1 MHLTNY
7 ALNKE
12 NTDFKQAKTAEDP
25 SAHKR
30 TIKTVY
36 ERLRKDGKDVEKLE
50 RQIDEIIIK
59 TILTI

>member
-7 ALNKE
+7 ALNKD
-12 NTDFKQAKTAEDP
+12 NSDFKQAKTVDD
-25 SAHKR
+25 SSGHKR

-36 ERLRKDGKDVEKLE
+36 DRLRNEGKDVDKLE
-50 RQIDEIIIK
+50 NQIDEIIIK